1 MYIHILTLHTYITY
15 MYLHKC
21 IYTLYIFYKLIN
33 VFVLTFLIGSRLSYV
48 AGDHVAIYPVND
60 AESVTRIGELLN
72 TDLDT
77 VVTLTNVDGE

>member
-1 MYIHILTLHTYITY
+1 M
-15 MYLHKC
+15 
-21 IYTLYIFYKLIN
+21 
-33 VFVLTFLIGSRLSYV
+33 

-77 VVTLTNVDGE
+77 VVTLTNVDGEAPVVCNLDEIQPNFGYFHFSL

>member
-1 MYIHILTLHTYITY
+1 MY
-15 MYLHKC
+15 MYM
-21 IYTLYIFYKLIN
+21 YTWLYRTVEYLPSP
-33 VFVLTFLIGSRLSYV
+33 VSAGSRLSYV

-60 AESVTRIGELLN
+60 EERVARIGELLD